1 MRESYHLAKSLFP
14 KSLIS
19 KHWDIYSSSFRE
31 ILFDSEKLKNFRSNE
46 LSFKFNDSLEKAM
59 ISRTTRVLKRL
70 KKITGERFIETNKEI
85 LFGNPQT
92 LYIGQKEY
100 DYHDLFI
107 IYFFHTLFPFLKEKS
122 KKNHFFVTEIG
133 GGYGGLIHNIKKKFP
148 NAICLL
154 FDLPEQNYISN
165 FYLQQLHPKAKV
177 LNLKKLMEIKRV
189 NSTQNLLLV
198 KNDLLEFDFII
209 LPGYLINKVQDGFI
223 DVFINTRS
231 FMEMNLNTVNF
242 YFSHIHRMIIEDGIF
257 YCVNRYKKKTS
268 GDLVKFKQLP
278 FDKKWKFEISRQSF
292 SQPLIHE
299 GLLRRMNKDNT
310 KLKRA
315 LSKLKPYD
323 IEFFKSLI

>member
-1 MRESYHLAKSLFP
+1 MKESYNLAKALFP
-14 KSLIS
+14 KNLIS

-31 ILFDSEKLKNFRSNE
+31 ILFDNEKLKSFRSNE
-46 LSFKFNDSLEKAM
+46 LSFKFNDSLEKTM
-59 ISRTTRVLKRL
+59 MSRTTRVLRKL
-70 KKITGERFIETNKEI
+70 KKITGKNFIEKNKEI
-85 LFGNPQT
+85 FSGNPQT
-92 LYIGQKEY
+92 LCIGNAEY

-122 KKNHFFVTEIG
+122 KKKHFFVTEIG
-133 GGYGGLIHNIKKKFP
+133 GGYGGLIHSIKKNFP
-148 NAICLL
+148 NAVCLL

-177 LNLKKLMEIKRV
+177 LNLKTLMEIKRV
-189 NSTQNLLLV
+189 KSIKNLVLV

-209 LPGYLINKVQDGFI
+209 LPGYLIDKLQDGFI

-257 YCVNRYKKKTS
+257 YCVNRYQKKTS

-278 FDKKWKFEISRQSF
+278 FDTKWKFEISRQSF

-299 GLLRRMNKDNT
+299 GLLRRLNKDNT